1 MTIDLNL
8 RQNFNLELSSNN
20 LKRKN
25 EQINGYRA
33 IAQEYYNDKN
43 YYLKVAEYNNLSSF
57 RKLKTGSNLEFPP
70 IKK

>member
-25 EQINGYRA
+25 EQINGYRT
-33 IAQEYYNDKN
+33 IAQEFYNDKN
-43 YYLKVAEYNNLSSF
+43 FSKCISADI
-57 RKLKTGSNLEFPP
+57 RKNS
-70 IKK
+70 